1 MSTTVF
7 VRFGRWRAWTR
18 RVPHFVLSSTICLV
32 LSAGGLINAAAAQ
45 TSSLKLVLPFSFQG
59 ALGNWTLAE
68 ANGCYKK
75 HSLNV
80 TIDGGAGSGDA
91 LTKVATGAYEIG
103 IADFTSLLLF
113 NAKQPE
119 QGLVATYIM
128 IDRAPTSVVAL
139 KSSGISK
146 PKDLIGKRLG
156 DNVGEASREL
166 FPAFAAANGI
176 DPASVTWINIAPNL
190 RQTSLLRGEFDAAAG
205 HMYTITSGL
214 RAIGV
219 KDEDVTVMPY
229 AEYGLDLFG
238 NSVIVKSA
246 WASAHAPVMRAFLAC
261 AADGMKGAVASL
273 QAAVDSLKPHNSM
286 LDEKQALAELN
297 FSNQFSVLT
306 PNVKKN
312 GLSSVEPA
320 RLDKI
325 LGQIS
330 SAYGIPKPPA
340 EKTWTDTYLPPQNDR
355 MIVKP

>member
-1 MSTTVF
+1 MSPFASGPFHRNHALTRLLAATGLGVALCLLLPN
-7 VRFGRWRAWTR
+7 GWTAPAR
-18 RVPHFVLSSTICLV
+18 
-32 LSAGGLINAAAAQ
+32 AQ
-45 TSSLKLVLPFSFQG
+45 TTSLKLVLPFSFQG

-68 ANGCYKK
+68 KDGCYKRNG
-75 HSLNV
+75 LDL

-103 IADFTSLLLF
+103 IADFTSFLTF

-119 QGLVATYIM
+119 QALIATYVM

-139 KSSGISK
+139 KSSGIK
-146 PKDLIGKRLG
+146 TPKDLAGKRIG

-176 DPASVTWINIAPNL
+176 DPASINWINIAPNL
-190 RQTSLLRGEFDAAAG
+190 RQTSLLRGAFDAAAG

-219 KDEDVTVMPY
+219 KDEDVLVMPY
-229 AEYGLDLFG
+229 ADYGVDLFG
-238 NSVIVKSA
+238 NTVIVKST
-246 WASAHAPVMRAFLAC
+246 WASAHAAAMKAFLVC
-261 AADGMKGAVASL
+261 AVDGMKGAIANL
-273 QAAVDSLKPHNSM
+273 QTAVDSLKPHNSM

-297 FSNQFSVLT
+297 FSNQFSILT

-312 GLSSVEPA
+312 GLSAVDPA

-325 LGQIS
+325 LDQVS
-330 SAYGIPKPPA
+330 TAYGIPRPPA
-340 EKTWTDTYLPPQNDR
+340 EKIWTAAYLPSQKDR
-355 MIVKP
+355 LIASP

>member
-1 MSTTVF
+1 MLAAEFPRFLRRRPVMRF
-7 VRFGRWRAWTR
+7 V
-18 RVPHFVLSSTICLV
+18 VSSAICL
-32 LSAGGLINAAAAQ
+32 LLGAPGLTSAEAAQ
-45 TSSLKLVLPFSFQG
+45 MTSLKLVLPFSFQG

-68 ANGCYKK
+68 ADGCYKS
-75 HSLNV
+75 HGLDL

-119 QGLVATYIM
+119 QSLVAAYIM

-139 KSSGISK
+139 KRSGISK
-146 PKDLIGKRLG
+146 PKDLVGKRIG
-156 DNVGEASREL
+156 DAVGEASREL
-166 FPAFAAANGI
+166 FPAFAAANEI
-176 DPASVTWINIAPNL
+176 DPSSVTWINIAVNL
-190 RQTSLLRGEFDAAAG
+190 RHTGLLRGDFDAAAG

-219 KDEDVTVMPY
+219 KDEDVVVMPY
-229 AEYGLDLFG
+229 ADYGVDIFG
-238 NSVIVKSA
+238 NSVVVKPA
-246 WASAHAPVMRAFLAC
+246 WASAHAQAVKAFITC
-261 AADGMKGAVASL
+261 AVDGMKGAIANP

-286 LDEKQALAELN
+286 LDDKQALAELN

-306 PNVKKN
+306 ASVKKG
-312 GLSSVEPA
+312 GLSAVDAS

-330 SAYGIPKPPA
+330 SAYGVPKPA
-340 EKTWTDTYLPPQNDR
+340 AQTTWTDAYLPPESER
-355 MIVKP
+355 MIAKP